1 MSVVT
6 LNAESRQPGKR
17 GTKDVRAAGNV
28 PCVIY
33 GKAQEPIHF
42 QVPVLALRD
51 LIYTNENH
59 TVEVTL
65 DGTTHQCIV
74 KALTFHP
81 VTDAPQHV
89 DFLALEPGLPVV
101 LTVPV
106 QLKGTPKGQIQGGR
120 TRHVLKNVRIKC
132 LPKDL
137 PASLDVDVS
146 DLKIGDT
153 IHISDLGIEG
163 VEFLSSQNQTIVTIA
178 RPKGGLEAG
187 EDEDDEGTETP
198 DASSTEEA
206 VNA

>member
-6 LNAESRQPGKR
+6 LNADPRQPGKR

-33 GKAQEPIHF
+33 GKAQEPVHF
-42 QVPVLALRD
+42 QVPTLALRD

-59 TVEVTL
+59 TVEVHL
-65 DGTTHQCIV
+65 DGQTYECIV
-74 KALTFHP
+74 KQLTFHP
-81 VTDAPQHV
+81 VTDQPQHV
-89 DFLALEPGLPVV
+89 DFLALEPGVAVV

-120 TRHVLKNVRIKC
+120 TRHVLKKARIKC

-146 DLKIGDT
+146 ELEIGDT
-153 IHISDLGIEG
+153 IHIRDIGFDG
-163 VEFLSSQNQTIVTIA
+163 VEFLTSADQTIVTIA
-178 RPKGGLEAG
+178 RPKGGLVAA
-187 EDEDDEGTETP
+187 DEDG
-198 DASSTEEA
+198 EEA
-206 VNA
+206 EAAGAEA